1 MKKILFVSIIILVN
15 SLSVEAQNKKFT
27 YLQFDVSASLAGNS
41 QKNDS
46 EDYPNQNNKDS
57 FIPDGLGSKVG
68 YGIHYKKWI
77 TLGIHSGIDW
87 KWDEK
92 LVIVPV
98 YLNFGLSPKVGE
110 NTIITAQA
118 GYGKGFALGRGN
130 LNGEYRKL
138 RIGIGSDDFII
149 FIETA
154 QYDITLHNQR
164 NINSI
169 NLGISVMNFDL

>member
-1 MKKILFVSIIILVN
+1 MKRFLFAFIIILAA
-15 SLSVEAQNKKFT
+15 SLSVKAQNKKFT
-27 YLQFDVSASLAGNS
+27 YLQFDISASLAGN
-41 QKNDS
+41 NERYES
-46 EDYPNQNNKDS
+46 EDYPDQKNKDW
-57 FIPDGLGSKVG
+57 FVPDGLGSKIG

-87 KWDEK
+87 KWEDK
-92 LVIVPV
+92 LVAVPV

-154 QYDITLHNQR
+154 QYDIILHNQKS
-164 NINSI
+164 INSI
-169 NLGISVMNFDL
+169 NLGISVVNFDL

>member
-1 MKKILFVSIIILVN
+1 MNQKIIRIKKIRIGLFLMVW
-15 SLSVEAQNKKFT
+15 
-27 YLQFDVSASLAGNS
+27 D
-41 QKNDS
+41 QKLDM
-46 EDYPNQNNKDS
+46 E
-57 FIPDGLGSKVG
+57 FIT
-68 YGIHYKKWI
+68 KKWI

-87 KWDEK
+87 KWEDK
-92 LVIVPV
+92 FVAVPV

-138 RIGIGSDDFII
+138 RIGIGSDDFTI

-154 QYDITLHNQR
+154 QYDITLHNQKS
-164 NINSI
+164 INSI
-169 NLGISVMNFDL
+169 NLGISVVNFDL